1 MDRAFHKI
9 RAFPILTAFLLT
21 AVEIFCKTL
30 RGNTYLLIHSNLLDA
45 IVGAF
50 LLVLSRSAFI
60 FRSLLIELSSIGQ
73 MDRPVLFMYANR
85 FKVIVTG
92 F

>member
-9 RAFPILTAFLLT
+9 RAFLILTAFLLT

-60 FRSLLIELSSIGQ
+60 FRSHFSKTYFE
-73 MDRPVLFMYANR
+73 V
-85 FKVIVTG
+85 
-92 F
+92 